1 MQISSPTE
9 FPKCELHP
17 FRRFGPYDV
26 HRCFPTVFQRHVSF
40 APSPEGLLFEFFF
53 VLQASGVCHEAWAAP
68 SNQVEYPQLA
78 RVPSY
83 ISVMGF
89 KNVSDIVVV

>member
-1 MQISSPTE
+1 VQISSPTK

-26 HRCFPTVFQRHVSF
+26 HRCFPTKFQRLSF
-40 APSPEGLLFEFFF
+40 APSPEGWIP
-53 VLQASGVCHEAWAAP
+53 LQASGVCHEAWAAP